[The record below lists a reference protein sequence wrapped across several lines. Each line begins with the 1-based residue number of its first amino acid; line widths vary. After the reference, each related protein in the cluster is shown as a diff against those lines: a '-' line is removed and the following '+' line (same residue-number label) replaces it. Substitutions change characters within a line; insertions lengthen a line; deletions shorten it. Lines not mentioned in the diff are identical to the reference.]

1 MFVLEEA
8 LSFFDSKLI
17 FRTYFTCAVSYFT
30 LKLLSEGHYL
40 STSDLQFS
48 TAALAVSRCLHA
60 CMTGA
65 FCVSLLSYGLPR
77 TRLAPFLNIYFL
89 VNPLIKV

>member
-1 MFVLEEA
+1 MLEEA

-40 STSDLQFS
+40 STSSLQFN
-48 TAALAVSRCLHA
+48 TPAL
-60 CMTGA
+60 
-65 FCVSLLSYGLPR
+65 
-77 TRLAPFLNIYFL
+77 L
-89 VNPLIKV
+89 VKREVDR

>member
-8 LSFFDSKLI
+8 MSFFDSKLI

-40 STSDLQFS
+40 STSSLAFSS
-48 TAALAVSRCLHA
+48 TALQ
-60 CMTGA
+60 
-65 FCVSLLSYGLPR
+65 VSLTSL
-77 TRLAPFLNIYFL
+77 FLLYVKN
-89 VNPLIKV
+89 